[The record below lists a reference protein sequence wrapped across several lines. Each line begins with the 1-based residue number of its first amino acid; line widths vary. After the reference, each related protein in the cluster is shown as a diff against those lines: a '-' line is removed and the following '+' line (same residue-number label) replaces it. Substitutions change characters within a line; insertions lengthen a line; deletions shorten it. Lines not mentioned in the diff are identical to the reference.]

1 MFSEMALMFASSP
14 LWGGSQGYRL
24 MQSQAGGRRV
34 DGIVRVR
41 ARDGCAVASGSGVGL
56 CNFRG
61 LSGWGRLVSNTG

>member
-1 MFSEMALMFASSP
+1 
-14 LWGGSQGYRL
+14 